1 MSVSGEIFTCYESI
15 SRRNAYL
22 FTFIPAGGSGDFN
35 VDLKDVRVSLAVI
48 LRNTEEL
55 GLQMEHFRGESNFG

>member
-1 MSVSGEIFTCYESI
+1 M
-15 SRRNAYL
+15 

>member
-1 MSVSGEIFTCYESI
+1 MNNVRVFYFSL
-15 SRRNAYL
+15 RRNAYL

-48 LRNTEEL
+48 LRHTEEL
-55 GLQMEHFRGESNFG
+55 GLQMEHFRGETNCG